1 MARRYYF
8 VLNGGKE
15 IGVHGAQADS
25 SSGQVILVSGDGLSL
40 PTREQLRQHFR
51 RHLGAQLYDDSGV
64 AAQGIAIYSLSDPRD
79 IREVRYIGQTSAPRR
94 RLVQHLNTAML
105 WMPDDKPWWV
115 RFPKMRPL
123 SEWIRELY
131 RDELRLPV
139 MVVTAWVPTIS
150 DARVAERAE
159 IYASLERR
167 LRLLNVES
175 EILGRQLALL

>member
-1 MARRYYF
+1 MRRYYF
-8 VLNGGKE
+8 VLTVGKE
-15 IGVHGAQADS
+15 IEVHGVRADS
-25 SSGQVILVSGDGLSL
+25 PSGQVSPVSGDGLSI
-40 PTREQLRQHFR
+40 PREQLRQHFR

-94 RLVQHLNTAML
+94 RLLQHLNTAML
-105 WMPDDKPWWV
+105 WMPDDTPWWV

-139 MVVTAWVPTIS
+139 MVVTAWVPTVS
-150 DARVAERAE
+150 AARVAERAE
-159 IYASLERR
+159 IFACLERR
-167 LRLLNVES
+167 QQILNVES